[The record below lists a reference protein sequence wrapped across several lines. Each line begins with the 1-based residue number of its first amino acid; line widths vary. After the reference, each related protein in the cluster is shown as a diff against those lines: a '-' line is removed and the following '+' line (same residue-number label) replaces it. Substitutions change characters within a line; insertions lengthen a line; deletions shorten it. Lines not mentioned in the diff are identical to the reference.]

1 MWVYILTAAFLRIC
15 TTAISSVY
23 KKNPTPNAEMNLF
36 MKRPTALNLVELL
49 RAWQYI
55 AFS

>member
-36 MKRPTALNLVELL
+36 MKRPTTLNLVELL